1 MINFFEKIKIQ
12 HPINKC
18 GFTFLEIILS
28 LALLS
33 ILTAVFGMGLVA
45 AMDSY
50 AFSRSNAEM
59 AQKGQL
65 TMQRINRELSEL
77 VNIRAVSSD
86 PMYIIYERIENITA
100 DLPVTTTMG
109 IYCDTTNK
117 VVHLYRNLKDDVT
130 ALPVA
135 EGALNDEGENI
146 VNTLVDG
153 VESLSVAY
161 FKGSDSWDSNED
173 GMAVLSSIRI
183 TLNLERPEN
192 ADRKQTFT
200 SLVHLRN
207 TDNDGGAVVY

>member
-1 MINFFEKIKIQ
+1 MNDTFEIRLVQ
-12 HPINKC
+12 HPIKNC
-18 GFTFLEIILS
+18 GFTFLEILLS

-59 AQKGQL
+59 VQKGQL

-86 PMYIIYERIENITA
+86 PVYIIYERIENNA
-100 DLPVTTTMG
+100 VNLPVATTMG
-109 IYCDTTNK
+109 IYCDENSK
-117 VVHLYRNLKDDVT
+117 VVQLYRNLKNDVT
-130 ALPVA
+130 VLPVA
-135 EGALNDEGENI
+135 EGALNDGGENM
-146 VNTLVDG
+146 VNILVDG

-161 FKGSDSWDSNED
+161 FKGNDSWDSNED
-173 GMAVLSSIRI
+173 GFAMLSSIQI

-192 ADRKQTFT
+192 VDHNQTYT
-200 SLVHLRN
+200 SLVHLHN
-207 TDNDGGAVVY
+207 TDNYGGAVEY